1 MTDMDKKTEHF
12 KAGEIILQKGD
23 EAVKAYMIVS
33 GKVRVYLQEDTKQVE
48 LATLGEDN
56 IFGET
61 AIFSDQVYGANIEAV
76 EDTELFI
83 ITRESFNEMLKGSDP
98 VMRALIRMLIER
110 LKNTNEALLKSE
122 TREFMD
128 LAFI

>member
-1 MTDMDKKTEHF
+1 MSTSNKSTSF
-12 KAGEIILQKGD
+12 KAGSRIIEKGAKAD
-23 EAVKAYMIVS
+23 KAYMIVS
-33 GKVRVYLQEDTKQVE
+33 GKVRVFLEEDSKKVE
-48 LATLGEDN
+48 LATLDQGN

-61 AIFSDQVYGANIEAV
+61 AIFSDGEYGANVETT

-83 ITRESFNEMLKGSDP
+83 ITPDSLNEMLQGSDP
-98 VMRALIRMLIER
+98 AVRALLRMLIER

-128 LAFI
+128 LAFV